1 MKSVI
6 RIGCI
11 TVLAFMLIIPNQAV
25 FAQDKKPVIMVHT
38 VPLSGILGSVPDT
51 GYGLTDAATYI
62 NETGGIG
69 GRKFVGIVED
79 GRYDVPTTLG
89 IFNRYAESEPKDE
102 FLFYSQ
108 FCTPALKAM
117 TELANKEEK
126 IPVLAGSMSAL
137 IFNKNVRKKTPY
149 FFATGPGYGEQWGM
163 VLKYIKLNHKKSTPP
178 RVAFHYYDNSSGRD
192 PMADLKRYAQ
202 KFGVDIVLMEP
213 FSPKAQTFAP
223 SFLKFRKQK
232 VEYVLFWNWSLKVGA
247 RYFKEAKKY
256 LPKTPIFGVHWTAA
270 NLYFHLAGQAY
281 DNHYVVSGYP
291 VETELDNRFVK
302 TVTAMAAKK
311 NRKVKAWAFY
321 MQSWAMGQ
329 LAGEAARQV
338 VREGKPLTRENARN
352 ALENLDTDL
361 LGMFGGNKLNYSTHK
376 FSQARMLRADWS
388 KKTLV
393 PVTPWV
399 DIYDYLK

>member
-6 RIGCI
+6 CI
-11 TVLAFMLIIPNQAV
+11 FVLAFMLVIPNQAV

-108 FCTPALKAM
+108 FCTPCLKAM
-117 TELANKEEK
+117 TGLANKEEK

-137 IFNKNVRKKTPY
+137 IFDKNVRKKTPY

-256 LPKTPIFGVHWTAA
+256 IPKTPIFGVHWTAA

-311 NRKVKAWAFY
+311 NRKIKAWAFY

-329 LAGEAARQV
+329 LAAEAARQV

-393 PVTPWV
+393 PMTPWV